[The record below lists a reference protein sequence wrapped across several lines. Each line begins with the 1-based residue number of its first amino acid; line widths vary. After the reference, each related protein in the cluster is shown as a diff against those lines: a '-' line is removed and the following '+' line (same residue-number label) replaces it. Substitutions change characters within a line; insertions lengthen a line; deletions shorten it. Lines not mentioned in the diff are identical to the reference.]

1 MAQSK
6 MAYLLLA
13 NILLLIELTIKCSWI
28 WIHVSTPMLPWI
40 TLRLPIPIPMK
51 LKTGESFVE
60 VPMPP
65 TVHTGFIGWLTAGSG
80 IELISHDGDRPGHP
94 GGPFPV
100 RLWIAFFVIV
110 AYPILLM
117 DFLLRVFRTLLRL
130 LALVVMTLIMW
141 SMWIGGDIGDFVVRG
156 RYWGL
161 CIVDIVNM
169 VL

>member
-1 MAQSK
+1 

-40 TLRLPIPIPMK
+40 TLRLPIPIIPMK

-94 GGPFPV
+94 GEPFPV

-130 LALVVMTLIMW
+130 LALVAMTLIMW

>member
-1 MAQSK
+1 

-100 RLWIAFFVIV
+100 RLWIFFFVNV

-117 DFLLRVFRTLLRL
+117 GFLLRVFRTLLRL
-130 LALVVMTLIMW
+130 LALAVITLIMW
-141 SMWIGGDIGDFVVRG
+141 SLWIGGDIIGDFVTLEKILG
-156 RYWGL
+156 
-161 CIVDIVNM
+161 I
-169 VL
+169 

>member
-1 MAQSK
+1 

-40 TLRLPIPIPMK
+40 TLRLPIPIIPMK

-80 IELISHDGDRPGHP
+80 IQIISHDGDRPGHP

-141 SMWIGGDIGDFVVRG
+141 SMWIGGDIGDFVVRA